1 MIDPAY
7 PRVSVV
13 IAAYKDLRFLDAA
26 VASVTNQTFHDL
38 ELVLVDDCTAQ
49 GDIFARQAAR
59 DPRIRVLTNEANL
72 GAMEAANRG
81 IRVARGDIIARLDA
95 DDIAR
100 PERIARLVA
109 SLDADPELA
118 IVGTNF
124 LNIDENGRHG
134 TINRM
139 PETDI
144 DIRWTLLFRNPF
156 CHSTVAFRLRCF
168 DAAGGYNPAWKASGD
183 HEFWYRLL
191 AHGRAANI
199 QEILLDY
206 RVNPRGVSATHAS
219 NWRQRT
225 DPLRQQSWSRL
236 DVIYDPRIAYELSRF
251 ILGDDIP
258 DVSLRAPA
266 YGVCLRLLRRFIS
279 APRPFVRASDHV
291 QERRLVRTT
300 VEKMLADETVD
311 VSRAVDREDL
321 AWSRSF
327 IAAASP

>member
-1 MIDPAY
+1 MSDAAS

-13 IAAYKDLRFLDAA
+13 MAAYNDLRFLDPA
-26 VASVTNQTFHDL
+26 VESVINQTFDDL
-38 ELVLVDDCTAQ
+38 ELVLVDDHTGQ
-49 GDIFARQAAR
+49 GDIFVRQAAR
-59 DPRIRVLTNEANL
+59 DPRIRILTNDANL

-100 PERIARLVA
+100 PERVARLA
-109 SLDADPELA
+109 ALLDADPELA

-124 LNIDENGRHG
+124 LNIDEDGWHG

-139 PETDI
+139 PETDV

-156 CHSTVAFRLRCF
+156 CHSTVAFRRRCF

-183 HEFWYRLL
+183 HEFWFRLL
-191 AHGRAANI
+191 AQGRAANI

-206 RVNPRGVSATHAS
+206 RINPHGVSATQAS

-225 DPLRQQSWSRL
+225 DPLRQESWSRL
-236 DVIYDPRIAYELSRF
+236 DVMYDPLIAYELSRF
-251 ILGDDIP
+251 ILEDDIP
-258 DVSLRAPA
+258 DVSLRGSA
-266 YGVCLRLLRRFIS
+266 YCVCLRLLRRFIGT
-279 APRPFVRASDHV
+279 PRPFARASDQVH
-291 QERRLVRTT
+291 ERRLVRTT
-300 VEKMLADETVD
+300 VERLLADQTVD
-311 VSRAVDREDL
+311 VSRAVDGEDL

-327 IAAASP
+327 MAAGSP